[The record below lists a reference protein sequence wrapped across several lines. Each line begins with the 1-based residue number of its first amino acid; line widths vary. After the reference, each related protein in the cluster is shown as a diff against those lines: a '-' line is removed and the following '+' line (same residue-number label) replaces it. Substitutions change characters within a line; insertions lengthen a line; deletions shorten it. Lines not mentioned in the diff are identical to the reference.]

1 MRYILLNI
9 IIFISLFS
17 ISLSAKISK
26 KTALWQGEAI
36 VEEQTMLDAGSWWLG
51 MYHCEGTFSN
61 KWRQELAKLSWE
73 DFKNFNRGG
82 RQYDQGYYVE
92 SCDKN
97 KNAEIIKWYNEI
109 TDYIR
114 SEIRRKGISTS
125 SSNNSKSSSSSSN
138 ASQDKTDYE
147 EKLQKLKSLF
157 DQNLITQDEYDK
169 KRKEI
174 LDAM

>member
-17 ISLSAKISK
+17 ISLNAKISK
-26 KTALWQGEAI
+26 KNALWQGKAI
-36 VEEQTMLDAGSWWLG
+36 VEEQTMLNAGSWWLG
-51 MYHCEGTFSN
+51 MYQCEGTFSK

-82 RQYDQGYYVE
+82 REYDQGYYVE
-92 SCDKN
+92 ACDKN
-97 KNAEIIKWYNEI
+97 ENAKIKKWYNEI

-147 EKLQKLKSLF
+147 EKLKKLKSLF
-157 DQNLITQDEYDK
+157 DQNLISQDEYDA

>member
-1 MRYILLNI
+1 MNI

-36 VEEQTMLDAGSWWLG
+36 VEEQTMLNAGSWWLN
-51 MYHCEGTFSN
+51 MNYCEGTFS
-61 KWRQELAKLSWE
+61 KKFRQELAKLSWE

-97 KNAEIIKWYNEI
+97 ENAKIKKWYNEI

-125 SSNNSKSSSSSSN
+125 STNNSKSSSSSSN

-147 EKLQKLKSLF
+147 ENLTKLKLLF
-157 DQNLITQDEYDK
+157 DQNLITQDEYNA